1 MHIMRSAVASGWI
14 ILLFAV
20 IVINGCGEADTPA
33 QVVRTDNNFKIRE
46 IYFDKPPE
54 NLNVTG
60 AAEYTL
66 LGTKLQITFAECG
79 TDTVVS
85 WQGGQETFYYD
96 CGDPPSATTVLKIQ
110 PPPGVIIP
118 PNQLFTLRL
127 DQGVDA
133 VTVNGTAAEGAGR
146 DWIVEP
152 GLAEGENVQLLI
164 EWTNRDA
171 TLGVQQ
177 VGPYTVRAE

>member
-14 ILLFAV
+14 ILLSAV
-20 IVINGCGEADTPA
+20 IVINGCGEEDTPT

-79 TDTVVS
+79 T
-85 WQGGQETFYYD
+85 EHCCFLARRA
-96 CGDPPSATTVLKIQ
+96 GDVL
-110 PPPGVIIP
+110 
-118 PNQLFTLRL
+118 L
-127 DQGVDA
+127 
-133 VTVNGTAAEGAGR
+133 
-146 DWIVEP
+146 
-152 GLAEGENVQLLI
+152 
-164 EWTNRDA
+164 
-171 TLGVQQ
+171 
-177 VGPYTVRAE
+177 